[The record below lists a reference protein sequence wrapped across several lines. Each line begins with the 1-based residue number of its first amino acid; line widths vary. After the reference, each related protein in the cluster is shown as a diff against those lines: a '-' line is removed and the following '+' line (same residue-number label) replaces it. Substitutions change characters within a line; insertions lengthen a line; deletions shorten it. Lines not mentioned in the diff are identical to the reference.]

1 MVELEP
7 LKCDK
12 KCSNKQV
19 VHVVWYVPLVK
30 CTYVPMQYDMLFI
43 KYPVYLNKSFG
54 CFKYVLILC

>member
-43 KYPVYLNKSFG
+43 KYSVYLNKSFG
-54 CFKYVLILC
+54 CFNMF

>member
-19 VHVVWYVPLVK
+19 VHVVWYLPLVK
-30 CTYVPMQYDMLFI
+30 CTYVPMQYDKLFI
-43 KYPVYLNKSFG
+43 KYSVCLNKSFG
-54 CFKYVLILC
+54 CF